1 MRKLLSANF
10 YRLKKEKLF
19 YMILIATF
27 AFSFGEMW
35 IRARSWADSGLE
47 LVLDECFFSMAP
59 YMGFIYGIFVSL
71 FLGGEYS
78 DGMIRNKVIAGHTRR
93 DIYLANVISCFGG
106 NMMLAA
112 AWLLGSVPG
121 IFLIGRFQ
129 MQTAELLAYLLVVVG
144 FTAVFTGLF
153 VWLSMLPENK
163 AVTVVLAIVLW
174 LALTMVASQFN
185 DRLSEVEMTGGVAF
199 IDGEMVNIEP
209 EPNPLY
215 LSGAV
220 RVVCEC
226 ILDALPTGQA
236 ILMHDASIVHPLR
249 ELLFSLLLTSVILT
263 AGIAVFRKKDLK

>member
-19 YMILIATF
+19 YMILIVTF
-27 AFSFGEMW
+27 GFSLGGMW
-35 IRARSWADSGLE
+35 IHASSWAESDME

-59 YMGFIYGIFVSL
+59 YMGFLYGIFVSL

-93 DIYLANVISCFGG
+93 DIYLANVICCLGG
-106 NMMLAA
+106 NLMLAA

-121 IFLIGRFQ
+121 IFLSGRFQ
-129 MQTAELLAYLLVVVG
+129 MGAWELLAYFLVVVG
-144 FTAVFTGLF
+144 FTGVFTGLF
-153 VWLSMLPENK
+153 VWLSMAPENK

-174 LALTMVASQFN
+174 LGLTMAASKFN
-185 DRLSEVEMTGGVAF
+185 DRLSEVEMTGGMVF

-215 LSGAV
+215 LGGAV
-220 RVVCEC
+220 RVVCQC

-236 ILMHDASIVHPLR
+236 ILMHNASIEHPLR
-249 ELLFSLLLTSVILT
+249 QILFSLLLTAVILA
-263 AGIAVFRKKDLK
+263 AGIGAFRKKDLK